1 MTRKN
6 TPVERA
12 NKSPQPQPQAKE
24 AGKGQPKVPLGNPA
38 LKGDASGRAAAA
50 AQRRPSRSAGKD

>member
-6 TPVERA
+6 TPIERA
-12 NKSPQPQPQAKE
+12 NKSPQVQPQEKPAN
-24 AGKGQPKVPLGNPA
+24 KGQPRVPLGKPE